1 MGHHIVINPCYLKR
15 RSCLTEK
22 KSANHEELLRC
33 FLSIPVVRP
42 ENHLVRYFT
51 NIWPHYITKTVNYP
65 ATAMFGGYTT
75 MDPWNILEYK
85 LHDSWIE
92 KVLDCS
98 FEKPPD
104 GGPKAFLCSK
114 LSVLRSHTCC
124 ASWSKSRAR
133 SGIQLTAAPPTPWH
147 IEPLSMAIPGSDWLE
162 VPIPYMFGLFVRPM
176 FAGISPEFIWPNIWY
191 VYVPPSCWILEFS
204 HWLYT
209 ND

>member
-1 MGHHIVINPCYLKR
+1 MLDG
-15 RSCLTEK
+15 K

-133 SGIQLTAAPPTPWH
+133 SGIQLTAAPPLLGTLNHCQWPFQDPIDWRYRFH
-147 IEPLSMAIPGSDWLE
+147 ICLAYLLGLCLREYPQNSYGQTYGTFTYLHLLDPGILPLIIYQWLT
-162 VPIPYMFGLFVRPM
+162 IINHY
-176 FAGISPEFIWPNIWY
+176 
-191 VYVPPSCWILEFS
+191 
-204 HWLYT
+204 
-209 ND
+209 